1 MEHKMRIASQGVERI
16 KVYVPPV
23 CLPNGRL
30 IPGGMAEVDAHVV
43 RFADGEPLQS
53 GDTLSMTWTYRL
65 D

>member
-1 MEHKMRIASQGVERI
+1 
-16 KVYVPPV
+16 
-23 CLPNGRL
+23 
-30 IPGGMAEVDAHVV
+30 MAEVDAHVV